1 MAQKKAAGKEYEI
14 VVIGGGPGGYVAAI
28 KAAQMGKSAALVE
41 REFVGGTCLNVGCIP
56 TKALLRSVEAL
67 KEVRDCAAYGVTGVT
82 AASARLDMKAVQ
94 KRKNAIVGQ
103 LTNGVKGLLR
113 ANGVDVYDGEGVLK
127 DPHTIAVGKETIK
140 ADNVII
146 ATGSETKYLS
156 IPTDPRMKVLS
167 SREMLDITKIPAA
180 VTVIGGG
187 VIGIEFASFLAG
199 AGSDVTVVEFLDR
212 ILPMIDGEIG
222 ALAAK
227 RLEKDGIK
235 LHTSAKVVEIKKDA
249 VVFEKDGKENS
260 VKADMVL
267 MAVGRVP
274 NLSGIDVRALGIET
288 DKDAILTDNTL
299 RTSVDNI
306 YAIGDVNGKYM
317 LAHTASEEGIVAVNN
332 ICGITSC
339 MDYSNIPS
347 AVYIQPEIASAGLT
361 EEEAEKQF
369 GSVHV
374 GRFPMIASGK
384 AKVEGDDSGLVK
396 VIAEARFGE
405 IVGVHM
411 YCPHATEMIA
421 ESVLGMRLECTAEE
435 VADACH
441 PHPSISEAVQ
451 EAMRAAGGKAIHFL

>member
-1 MAQKKAAGKEYEI
+1 MAQNKAAGKEYEI

-56 TKALLRSVEAL
+56 TKTLLRSVEAL
-67 KEVRDCAAYGVTGVT
+67 KEVRECAAYGVTGVT
-82 AASARLDMKAVQ
+82 AASAKLDMKTVQ
-94 KRKNAIVGQ
+94 KRKNAIVKE
-103 LTNGVKGLLR
+103 LTNGVKGLLK

-127 DPHTIAVGKETIK
+127 DPHTIAIGKETIK
-140 ADNVII
+140 ADYVII

-156 IPTDPRMKVLS
+156 IPTDPKMKVVS
-167 SREMLDITKIPAA
+167 SREMLDITKIPAS

-187 VIGIEFASFLAG
+187 VIGIEFAFFLAG
-199 AGSDVTVVEFLDR
+199 AGANVTVVEFLDR
-212 ILPMIDGEIG
+212 ILPMVDGEIG

-227 RLEKDGIK
+227 RLEKDGIE

-274 NLSGIDVRALGIET
+274 NLCGIDVRALGIET
-288 DKDAILTDNTL
+288 DKDAILTDDTL
-299 RTSVDNI
+299 KTSVDNI
-306 YAIGDVNGKYM
+306 YAIGDVNGKSM
-317 LAHTASEEGIVAVNN
+317 LAHTASEEGIVAVSN
-332 ICGITSC
+332 ICGITAC

-361 EEEAEKQF
+361 EEEAETLY
-369 GSVHV
+369 GSVQV

-405 IVGVHM
+405 VVGVHM

-441 PHPSISEAVQ
+441 PHPSISEAIQ
-451 EAMRAAGGKAIHFL
+451 EAMRAADGKAIHFL